1 MISALIISI
10 AVAII
15 SMVFFIDARSTIAK
29 LKQEADARDILT
41 LGKVSNDPEKE
52 EQRGT
57 VDSQDGWALTP
68 ELVADAIKFCGY
80 VPDVRENLVAFK
92 VQGDD
97 FYVRTDNLP
106 MVCLTTAYRIPEDQ
120 DILFLKEAAEEIT
133 SSVYIGKVYVDEE
146 REALVFQSDAYEPTY
161 GHFRDSLECYMD
173 VILSVRAEMA
183 RRLETRDEEYT
194 RHETI
199 PVTIQKI
206 YS

>member
-97 FYVRTDNLP
+97 FYVRTDN
-106 MVCLTTAYRIPEDQ
+106 VCRTVRTDLSFRTVRKVPDADTSG
-120 DILFLKEAAEEIT
+120 LF
-133 SSVYIGKVYVDEE
+133 
-146 REALVFQSDAYEPTY
+146 
-161 GHFRDSLECYMD
+161 FRCGRNN
-173 VILSVRAEMA
+173 I
-183 RRLETRDEEYT
+183 
-194 RHETI
+194 
-199 PVTIQKI
+199 
-206 YS
+206 